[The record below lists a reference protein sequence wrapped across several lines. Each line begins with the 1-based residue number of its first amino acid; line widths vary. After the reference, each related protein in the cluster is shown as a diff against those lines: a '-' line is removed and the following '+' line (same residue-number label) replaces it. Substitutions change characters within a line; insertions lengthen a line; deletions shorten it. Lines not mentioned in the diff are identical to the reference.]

1 MELLIPILITLL
13 FSAFFSGIEIAF
25 VSANKLRIEVEKNK
39 NMFSARILSRFLRK
53 PSRFIAALL
62 LGNNIALVAYGI
74 YIAQLLHEPLVRI
87 VSKVIPAGAG
97 VDALLLLVQTILSTL
112 LVLFVAE
119 FLPKVLFRINPN
131 KIISFFAVP
140 LNIFYFLF
148 YPIIFVFIG
157 ISEFLLKYVFNSAI
171 THPEYSFGVVD
182 LDHYLKEFSTQ
193 LPEEVD
199 DFQEIQ
205 MFQNARDLGNI
216 KVRECM
222 VPRNEIEAVSTTD
235 SLETLRELFITSGH
249 SKILVY
255 QENIDNII
263 GYTHSYDLF
272 HKPTSINEIIKPIL
286 IAPETMPA
294 NKLLSMFMKER
305 KSVALVVD
313 EFGGTAGMVTN
324 EDIIEEIFGE
334 IDDEYDVEDFAETQ
348 INENEYLFSARLE
361 IDYLNQK
368 YKLDL
373 PVSDDYET
381 LAGLIISHH
390 EDIPA
395 VGEQIQINDF
405 LFIIIRASE
414 NRIEEVKV
422 KYNPSQ

>member
-39 NMFSARILSRFLRK
+39 NMFPARIIARFLRK

-74 YIAQLLHEPLVRI
+74 YIAQLLKAPLIQVLSI
-87 VSKVIPAGAG
+87 VMPASAG
-97 VDALLLLVQTILSTL
+97 IEALLLLVQTIISTL
-112 LVLFVAE
+112 IVLLVAE
-119 FLPKVLFRINPN
+119 FIPKMLFRINPN
-131 KIISFFAVP
+131 KILNFFAVP
-140 LNIFYFLF
+140 LNIFYFIF
-148 YPIIFVFIG
+148 YPIIFIFIG
-157 ISEFLLKYVFNSAI
+157 ISEFLLKYVFKAGI

-182 LDHYLKEFSTQ
+182 LDHYLREFSTKM
-193 LPEEVD
+193 PEEID

-235 SLETLRELFITSGH
+235 SLETLRELFISTGH

-272 HKPTSINEIIKPIL
+272 HKPASINEIIKPIL
-286 IAPETMPA
+286 IAPETMPS

-334 IDDEYDVEDFAETQ
+334 IDDEYDIEDFAETQ
-348 INENEYLFSARLE
+348 ISEDEYLFSARLE

-381 LAGLIISHH
+381 LAGLIISDH
-390 EDIPA
+390 EDIPP
-395 VGEQIQINDF
+395 VDEHIQIDDF
-405 LFIIIRASE
+405 LFIITRASE
-414 NRIEEVKV
+414 SRIEEVRV
-422 KYNPSQ
+422 KYNPPQ

>member
-74 YIAQLLHEPLVRI
+74 YIAQLLHEPLVNI
-87 VSKVIPAGAG
+87 VSKVIPPGAG

-193 LPEEVD
+193 MPEEVD

-272 HKPTSINEIIKPIL
+272 HKPGSINEIIKPIL

-348 INENEYLFSARLE
+348 ISENEYLFSARLE

-381 LAGLIISHH
+381 LAGLIISDH
-390 EDIPA
+390 EDIPS
-395 VGEQIQINDF
+395 VDEQIQINDF

-422 KYNPSQ
+422 KYNPL

>member
-1 MELLIPILITLL
+1 MNLLIPILITLL

-39 NMFSARILSRFLRK
+39 NMFSARIIARFLRK

-74 YIAQLLHEPLVRI
+74 YIAQLLQEPLKNVLLI
-87 VSKVIPAGAG
+87 IMPAGTG
-97 VDALLLLVQTILSTL
+97 IEALLLLFQTIVSTL
-112 LVLFVAE
+112 IVLIVAE
-119 FLPKVLFRINPN
+119 FIPKVLFRINPN
-131 KIISFFAVP
+131 SILNFFAVP

-148 YPIIFVFIG
+148 YPIIFIFIG
-157 ISEFLLKYVFNSAI
+157 ISELLLKYVFKGAI

-193 LPEEVD
+193 LPEEVE
-199 DFQEIQ
+199 DFHEIQ

-216 KVRECM
+216 KLRECM
-222 VPRNEIEAVSTTD
+222 IPRNEIEAVSTTD
-235 SLETLRELFITSGH
+235 SLDTLKELFISTGH

-255 QENIDNII
+255 EENIDNII

-272 HKPTSINEIIKPIL
+272 HKPASINEIIKPIL

-348 INENEYLFSARLE
+348 ISENEFLFSARLE
-361 IDYLNQK
+361 IDYLNHK
-368 YKLDL
+368 YKLNL
-373 PVSDDYET
+373 PTSDDYET
-381 LAGLIISHH
+381 LAGLIISDH

-395 VGEQIQINDF
+395 VDEQIQINDF
-405 LFIIIRASE
+405 LFVITRASE
-414 NRIEEVKV
+414 NRIEEVRL
-422 KYNPSQ
+422 KYNPLQ

>member
-1 MELLIPILITLL
+1 MDLIVPILITLL

-39 NMFSARILSRFLRK
+39 DMLSAGILSRFLRK
-53 PSRFIAALL
+53 PSRFIAAML
-62 LGNNIALVAYGI
+62 LGNNIALVVYGI
-74 YIAQLLHEPLVRI
+74 YIARLLEPHLMKI
-87 VSKVIPAGAG
+87 LPSGTGGGAIM
-97 VDALLLLVQTILSTL
+97 LILQTIISTL
-112 LVLFVAE
+112 IVLFVAE
-119 FLPKVLFRINPN
+119 FIPKMLFRINPN
-131 KIISFFAVP
+131 KILNFFAVP
-140 LNIFYFLF
+140 LNLFFFLF
-148 YPIIFVFIG
+148 YPIIFLFIG
-157 ISEFLLKYVFNSAI
+157 ISEVLLKYVFKASI

-182 LDHYLKEFSTQ
+182 LDHYLREFSTQ
-193 LPEEVD
+193 MPEEVD

-222 VPRNEIEAVSTTD
+222 VPRNEISAVSTD
-235 SLETLRELFITSGH
+235 ESLETLRKLFISTGH

-255 QENIDNII
+255 QDNIDNII

-272 HKPTSINEIIKPIL
+272 HKPGSIQEITKPIM

-294 NKLLSMFMKER
+294 NKLLSMFMSER

-313 EFGGTAGMVTN
+313 EFGGTAGMLTN

-334 IDDEYDVEDFAETQ
+334 IEDEYDVEDFAETQ

-361 IDYLNQK
+361 IDYLNLK
-368 YKLDL
+368 YRLDL

-381 LAGLIISHH
+381 LAGLIISDH

-395 VGEQIQINDF
+395 VNDEIQVGDF
-405 LFIIIRASE
+405 LFVITRASE
-414 NRIEEVKV
+414 SRIEEVRL
-422 KYNPSQ
+422 KYNPS

>member
-1 MELLIPILITLL
+1 MDLIVPILITLI

-39 NMFSARILSRFLRK
+39 DLLSAGILARFLRK

-62 LGNNIALVAYGI
+62 LGNNIALVVYGI
-74 YIAQLLHEPLVRI
+74 YIARLLEPYLMNI
-87 VSKVIPAGAG
+87 LPSGTGGGAIM
-97 VDALLLLVQTILSTL
+97 LLLQTIISTL
-112 LVLFVAE
+112 IVLIVAE
-119 FLPKVLFRINPN
+119 FLPKMLFRINPN
-131 KIISFFAVP
+131 KILNFFAIP
-140 LNIFYFLF
+140 LNVFYLLF
-148 YPIIFVFIG
+148 YPIIFLFIG
-157 ISEFLLKYVFNSAI
+157 ISEILLKYVFKASI

-182 LDHYLKEFSTQ
+182 LDHYLREFSTQ
-193 LPEEVD
+193 MPEEVD

-222 VPRNEIEAVSTTD
+222 VPRNEISAVSNDD
-235 SLETLRELFITSGH
+235 SLETLKNLFISSGH

-255 QENIDNII
+255 QDNIDNII

-272 HKPTSINEIIKPIL
+272 HKPASIQEITKPIM

-294 NKLLSMFMKER
+294 NKLLSMFMSER

-313 EFGGTAGMVTN
+313 EFGGTAGMLTN

-334 IDDEYDVEDFAETQ
+334 IDDEYDVEDLAENQ
-348 INENEYLFSARLE
+348 ITDNEYLFSARLE
-361 IDYLNQK
+361 IDYLNHK

-373 PVSDDYET
+373 PASDDYET
-381 LAGLIISHH
+381 LAGLIISDH

-395 VGEQIQINDF
+395 VDEEIQVGDF
-405 LFIIIRASE
+405 LFVITRASE
-414 NRIEEVKV
+414 SRIEEVRL
-422 KYNPSQ
+422 KYNPL

>member
-1 MELLIPILITLL
+1 M

-39 NMFSARILSRFLRK
+39 NMFPARILARFLRK

-74 YIAQLLHEPLVRI
+74 YIAQLLQAPLFNI
-87 VSKVIPAGAG
+87 LSKIMPTGTG
-97 VDALLLLVQTILSTL
+97 IEALLLLAQTIISTL
-112 LVLFVAE
+112 IVLLVAE
-119 FLPKVLFRINPN
+119 FMPKVLFRINPN
-131 KIISFFAVP
+131 KILNFFAVP

-148 YPIIFVFIG
+148 YPIIFIFIL
-157 ISEFLLKYVFNSAI
+157 ISEFLLKYVFKAGI

-182 LDHYLKEFSTQ
+182 LDHYLREFSTQ
-193 LPEEVD
+193 MPEEVD

-216 KVRECM
+216 KLRECM

-235 SLETLRELFITSGH
+235 TLETLRELFITTGH

-272 HKPTSINEIIKPIL
+272 HKPASINEIIKSIL

-294 NKLLSMFMKER
+294 NTLLSMFMKER

-334 IDDEYDVEDFAETQ
+334 IDDEYDIEDFAETQ
-348 INENEYLFSARLE
+348 ISEDEYLFSARLE

-381 LAGLIISHH
+381 LAGLIISDH

-395 VGEQIQINDF
+395 VDDHIQIDDF
-405 LFIIIRASE
+405 LFIITRASE
-414 NRIEEVKV
+414 SRIEEVRV
-422 KYNPSQ
+422 KYNPLQ

>member
-39 NMFSARILSRFLRK
+39 NMFPARIIARFLRK

-74 YIAQLLHEPLVRI
+74 YIAQLLKAPLIQVL
-87 VSKVIPAGAG
+87 SKVMPASAG
-97 VDALLLLVQTILSTL
+97 IEALLLLVQTIISTL
-112 LVLFVAE
+112 IVLLVAE
-119 FLPKVLFRINPN
+119 FIPKMLFRINPN
-131 KIISFFAVP
+131 KILNFFAVP
-140 LNIFYFLF
+140 LNIFYFIF
-148 YPIIFVFIG
+148 YPIIFIFIG
-157 ISEFLLKYVFNSAI
+157 ISEFLLKYVFKAGI

-182 LDHYLKEFSTQ
+182 LDHYLREFSTKM
-193 LPEEVD
+193 PEEID

-235 SLETLRELFITSGH
+235 SLETLRELFISTGH

-272 HKPTSINEIIKPIL
+272 HKPASINEIIKPIL
-286 IAPETMPA
+286 IAPETMPS

-334 IDDEYDVEDFAETQ
+334 IDDEYDIEDFAETQ
-348 INENEYLFSARLE
+348 ISEDEYLFSARLE

-381 LAGLIISHH
+381 LAGLIISDH
-390 EDIPA
+390 EDIPP
-395 VGEQIQINDF
+395 VDEHIQIDDF
-405 LFIIIRASE
+405 LFIITRASE
-414 NRIEEVKV
+414 SRIEEVRV
-422 KYNPSQ
+422 KYNPPQ

>member
-1 MELLIPILITLL
+1 MELLVPILITLL

-39 NMFSARILSRFLRK
+39 NMFSARLIARFLRK

-74 YIAQLLHEPLVRI
+74 YIAQLLQEPLKGI
-87 VSKVIPAGAG
+87 LLIILPAGTG
-97 VDALLLLVQTILSTL
+97 IEALLLLFQTIVSTL
-112 LVLFVAE
+112 IVLLVAE
-119 FLPKVLFRINPN
+119 FLPKMLFRINPN
-131 KIISFFAVP
+131 KILNFFAVP

-148 YPIIFVFIG
+148 YPIIFIFIG
-157 ISEFLLKYVFNSAI
+157 ISEFLLKYVFKAAI

-182 LDHYLKEFSTQ
+182 LDHYLREFSTQ
-193 LPEEVD
+193 MPEEVD

-216 KVRECM
+216 KLRECM
-222 VPRNEIEAVSTTD
+222 IPRNEIEAVSTTD
-235 SLETLRELFITSGH
+235 SLETLRELFITTGH

-255 QENIDNII
+255 QDNIDNII

-272 HKPTSINEIIKPIL
+272 HKPASINEIIKSIL

-348 INENEYLFSARLE
+348 ISENEYLFSARLE

-381 LAGLIISHH
+381 LAGLIISDH

-395 VGEQIQINDF
+395 VDEHIQIDDF

-414 NRIEEVKV
+414 SRIEEVKL

>member
-1 MELLIPILITLL
+1 MDLIVPILITLL

-39 NMFSARILSRFLRK
+39 DLLSAGILARFLRK

-62 LGNNIALVAYGI
+62 LGNNIALVVYGI
-74 YIAQLLHEPLVRI
+74 YIARLLGPYLMTI
-87 VSKVIPAGAG
+87 LPSGTGGGAIM
-97 VDALLLLVQTILSTL
+97 LLLKTIISTL
-112 LVLFVAE
+112 IVLIVAE
-119 FLPKVLFRINPN
+119 FLPKMLFRINPN
-131 KIISFFAVP
+131 KILNFFAVP
-140 LNIFYFLF
+140 LNVFYFLF
-148 YPIIFVFIG
+148 YPIIFLFIG
-157 ISEFLLKYVFNSAI
+157 ISEILLKYVFKASI

-182 LDHYLKEFSTQ
+182 LDHYLREFSTQ
-193 LPEEVD
+193 MPEEVD

-222 VPRNEIEAVSTTD
+222 VPRNEISAISTD
-235 SLETLRELFITSGH
+235 ESLETLKNLFISTGH

-255 QENIDNII
+255 QDNIDNII

-272 HKPTSINEIIKPIL
+272 HKPASIKEITKAIM

-294 NKLLSMFMKER
+294 NKLLSMFMSER

-313 EFGGTAGMVTN
+313 EFGGTAGMLTN

-334 IDDEYDVEDFAETQ
+334 IDDEYDIEDFGETQ

-361 IDYLNQK
+361 IDYLNHK
-368 YKLDL
+368 YRLDL
-373 PVSDDYET
+373 PASDDYET
-381 LAGLIISHH
+381 LAGLIISDH

-395 VGEQIQINDF
+395 VDEEIQVGDF
-405 LFIIIRASE
+405 LFVITRASE
-414 NRIEEVKV
+414 SRIEEVRL
-422 KYNPSQ
+422 KYNPF

>member
-1 MELLIPILITLL
+1 MNLLIPILITLL

-39 NMFSARILSRFLRK
+39 NMFSARIIARFLRK

-74 YIAQLLHEPLVRI
+74 YIAQLLQEPLKNVLLI
-87 VSKVIPAGAG
+87 IMPAGTG
-97 VDALLLLVQTILSTL
+97 IEALLLLFQTIVSTL
-112 LVLFVAE
+112 IVLIVAE
-119 FLPKVLFRINPN
+119 FIPKVLFRINPN
-131 KIISFFAVP
+131 SILNFFAVP

-148 YPIIFVFIG
+148 YPIIFIFIG
-157 ISEFLLKYVFNSAI
+157 ISELLLKYVFKGAI

-193 LPEEVD
+193 LPEEVE
-199 DFQEIQ
+199 DFHEIQ

-216 KVRECM
+216 KLRECM
-222 VPRNEIEAVSTTD
+222 IPRNEIEAVSTTD
-235 SLETLRELFITSGH
+235 SLETLKELFISTGH

-255 QENIDNII
+255 EENIDNII

-272 HKPTSINEIIKPIL
+272 HKPASINEIIKPIL

-348 INENEYLFSARLE
+348 ISENEFLFSARLE
-361 IDYLNQK
+361 IDYLNHK
-368 YKLDL
+368 YKLNL
-373 PVSDDYET
+373 PTSDDYET
-381 LAGLIISHH
+381 LAGLIISDH

-395 VGEQIQINDF
+395 VDEQIQINDF
-405 LFIIIRASE
+405 LFVITRASE
-414 NRIEEVKV
+414 NRIEEVRL
-422 KYNPSQ
+422 KYNPLQ

>member
-1 MELLIPILITLL
+1 MELLFPILITLL

-39 NMFSARILSRFLRK
+39 NYFPARLIARFLRK

-74 YIAQLLHEPLVRI
+74 YIARLLQAPLI
-87 VSKVIPAGAG
+87 QILSKIMPAGTG
-97 VDALLLLVQTILSTL
+97 IEALLLLAQTIISTL
-112 LVLFVAE
+112 IVLLVAE
-119 FLPKVLFRINPN
+119 FIPKMLFRINPN
-131 KIISFFAVP
+131 KILNFFAVP
-140 LNIFYFLF
+140 LNIFYFIF
-148 YPIIFVFIG
+148 YPIIFIFIG
-157 ISEFLLKYVFNSAI
+157 ISEFLLKYVFKAGI

-182 LDHYLKEFSTQ
+182 LDHYLREFSTQ
-193 LPEEVD
+193 MPEEVD

-216 KVRECM
+216 KLRECM
-222 VPRNEIEAVSTTD
+222 IPRNEIEAVSTTD
-235 SLETLRELFITSGH
+235 SLETLRELFISTGH

-348 INENEYLFSARLE
+348 ISENEYVFSARLE

-381 LAGLIISHH
+381 LAGLIISDH
-390 EDIPA
+390 EDIPG
-395 VGEQIQINDF
+395 VDEHIQIDDF

-414 NRIEEVKV
+414 SRIEEVRL
-422 KYNPSQ
+422 KYNPSL

>member
-1 MELLIPILITLL
+1 MDLLAPILITLL

-39 NMFSARILSRFLRK
+39 NMFSARLIARFLRK

-74 YIAQLLHEPLVRI
+74 YIARLLHEPLI
-87 VSKVIPAGAG
+87 QILSKIMPAGTGIEA
-97 VDALLLLVQTILSTL
+97 VLLLVQTIVSTL
-112 LVLFVAE
+112 IVLIVAE
-119 FLPKVLFRINPN
+119 FIPKMLFRISPN
-131 KIISFFAVP
+131 KILNFFAVP
-140 LNIFYFLF
+140 LNIFYFIF
-148 YPIIFVFIG
+148 YPIIFIFIG
-157 ISEFLLKYVFNSAI
+157 ISEFLLKYVFKAGI

-182 LDHYLKEFSTQ
+182 LDHYLREFSTQ
-193 LPEEVD
+193 MPEEVD

-216 KVRECM
+216 KLRECM
-222 VPRNEIEAVSTTD
+222 IPRNEIEAVSTTD
-235 SLETLRELFITSGH
+235 SLETLRELFISSGH

-272 HKPTSINEIIKPIL
+272 HKPTSINEIIKTIL

-348 INENEYLFSARLE
+348 ISEDEYLFSARLE
-361 IDYLNQK
+361 IDYLNHK

-381 LAGLIISHH
+381 LAGLIISDH
-390 EDIPA
+390 EDIPG
-395 VGEQIQINDF
+395 VDEHIQIEDF
-405 LFIIIRASE
+405 LFIITRASE
-414 NRIEEVKV
+414 SRIEEVRV
-422 KYNPSQ
+422 KYSPLQ

>member
-1 MELLIPILITLL
+1 MDLLAPILITLL

-39 NMFSARILSRFLRK
+39 NMFSARLIARFLRK

-62 LGNNIALVAYGI
+62 MGNNIALVAYGI
-74 YIAQLLHEPLVRI
+74 YVARLLHEPLI
-87 VSKVIPAGAG
+87 QILSKIMPSGTGIEAV
-97 VDALLLLVQTILSTL
+97 LLLVQTIVSTL
-112 LVLFVAE
+112 IVLIVAE
-119 FLPKVLFRINPN
+119 FIPKMLFRINPN
-131 KIISFFAVP
+131 KILNFFAVP
-140 LNIFYFLF
+140 LNIFYFIF
-148 YPIIFVFIG
+148 YPIIFIFIG
-157 ISEFLLKYVFNSAI
+157 ISEFLLKYVFNAGI

-182 LDHYLKEFSTQ
+182 LDHYLREFSTQ
-193 LPEEVD
+193 MPEEVD

-216 KVRECM
+216 KLRECM
-222 VPRNEIEAVSTTD
+222 IPRNEIEAVSTTD

-255 QENIDNII
+255 EENIDNII

-272 HKPTSINEIIKPIL
+272 HKPASITEIIKPIL

-334 IDDEYDVEDFAETQ
+334 IDDEYDIEDFAETQ
-348 INENEYLFSARLE
+348 ISENEYLFSARLE
-361 IDYLNQK
+361 IDYLNHK

-381 LAGLIISHH
+381 LAGLIISDH
-390 EDIPA
+390 EDIPP
-395 VGEQIQINDF
+395 VDEHIQIDDF
-405 LFIIIRASE
+405 LFIITRASE
-414 NRIEEVKV
+414 SRIEEVRV
-422 KYNPSQ
+422 KYSPLQ

>member
-1 MELLIPILITLL
+1 M
-13 FSAFFSGIEIAF
+13 
-25 VSANKLRIEVEKNK
+25 
-39 NMFSARILSRFLRK
+39 
-53 PSRFIAALL
+53 
-62 LGNNIALVAYGI
+62 
-74 YIAQLLHEPLVRI
+74 
-87 VSKVIPAGAG
+87 
-97 VDALLLLVQTILSTL
+97 
-112 LVLFVAE
+112 
-119 FLPKVLFRINPN
+119 
-131 KIISFFAVP
+131 
-140 LNIFYFLF
+140 
-148 YPIIFVFIG
+148 
-157 ISEFLLKYVFNSAI
+157 
-171 THPEYSFGVVD
+171 
-182 LDHYLKEFSTQ
+182 
-193 LPEEVD
+193 PEEVD

-216 KVRECM
+216 KLRECM
-222 VPRNEIEAVSTTD
+222 IPRNEIEAVSTTD
-235 SLETLRELFITSGH
+235 SLETLRELFISSGH

-272 HKPTSINEIIKPIL
+272 HKPTSINEIIKTIL

-348 INENEYLFSARLE
+348 ISEDEYLFSARLE
-361 IDYLNQK
+361 IDYLNHK

-381 LAGLIISHH
+381 LAGLIISDH
-390 EDIPA
+390 EDIPG
-395 VGEQIQINDF
+395 VDEHIQIEDF
-405 LFIIIRASE
+405 LFIITRASE
-414 NRIEEVKV
+414 SRIEEVRV
-422 KYNPSQ
+422 KYSPLQ